1 MQDFRSFAN
10 RLLISRR
17 TRGFIASTLVAS
29 VTALG
34 GCAGE
39 TIEEEAPPFP
49 EGQGQTPYEGPLY
62 PAGPYGIEKGSIVE
76 NFKFIGFPD
85 PSKDKTALR
94 EIQMADFYNPTGE
107 ETWPA
112 DSIYGGKAKP
122 KALLVVVSAVWCGP
136 CQYENEEILPEE
148 YAKYNPL
155 GAEFLL
161 QLADG
166 PTVGEPAVTKHLVSW
181 TTKYDTAWPAVLDP
195 AAKLSALFEADAYPA
210 NLLIDT
216 TTMEIVDVV
225 AGVPEPG
232 SAFYAALDELVG
244 Q

>member
-1 MQDFRSFAN
+1 MQDLRFPTG
-10 RLLISRR
+10 RLL
-17 TRGFIASTLVAS
+17 STKLLRSLACS
-29 VTALG
+29 ATMLAALAG
-34 GCAGE
+34 AGCAGE
-39 TIEEEAPPFP
+39 TIEEDAPPFP
-49 EGQGQTPYEGPLY
+49 EGQGQSPELGPAY
-62 PAGPYGIEKGSIVE
+62 PSGPYGIEKGSVIE

-85 PSKDKTALR
+85 PSKDKAALR

-107 ETWPA
+107 EVWPA
-112 DSIYGGKAKP
+112 DSIYAGKKKP
-122 KALLVVVSAVWCGP
+122 VALLVVVSAVWCGP
-136 CQYENEEILPEE
+136 CQYENEEILPDE

-166 PTVGEPAVTKHLVSW
+166 PTVGEPAETKHLVSW

-195 AAKLSALFEADAYPA
+195 GAKLSALFEADAYPA

-225 AGVPEPG
+225 AGVPEQG

-244 Q
+244 L